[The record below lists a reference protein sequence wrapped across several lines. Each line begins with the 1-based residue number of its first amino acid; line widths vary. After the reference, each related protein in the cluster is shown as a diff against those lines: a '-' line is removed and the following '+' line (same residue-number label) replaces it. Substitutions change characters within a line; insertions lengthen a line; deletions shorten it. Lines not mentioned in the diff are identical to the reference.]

1 MTVIFSH
8 HSCCQNYQTDGWP
21 PVKYKTSELYLFC
34 SWVVNCCIQAELL
47 NCSKCHMMPHLS
59 CYTFDKGLFIYYVK
73 RDSGYTCTC
82 TYTLHIY
89 AAYHQMSYFVVRRLA
104 RVDKLLLTII
114 CCWGPSRRSRKSNL
128 TTFRS

>member
-47 NCSKCHMMPHLS
+47 NCSKCHMIPHLS
-59 CYTFDKGLFIYYVK
+59 CYTCDMGLFIYCVK
-73 RDSGYTCTC
+73 RDSGYTCT
-82 TYTLHIY
+82 YTLHMQHITKC
-89 AAYHQMSYFVVRRLA
+89 HILLFVARL
-104 RVDKLLLTII
+104 DKLLLTII